1 MVLIDYDG
9 NLADQCDAQGKLLQ
23 AVDGTDI
30 HGGLLA
36 LSEVA
41 AAYKERYSGP
51 DLESRLRDIF
61 SRLALVKPATLT
73 AHRNELITAE
83 ACRLIATTLTLH
95 EVELKDR
102 GAVPHWRKVVE
113 GGLCHRSATVQDEA
127 AAAMASLSELVDCE
141 KTVKR

>member
-1 MVLIDYDG
+1 MRTLES
-9 NLADQCDAQGKLLQ
+9 LADKLNLQSQLLQ

-51 DLESRLRDIF
+51 NLEIRLREIF
-61 SRLALVKPATLT
+61 SHLALVKPATLT

-95 EVELKDR
+95 EVELKDK
-102 GAVPHWRKVVE
+102 GTVPHWRKVVE

-127 AAAMASLSELVDCE
+127 AAAMASLSGLVDCE